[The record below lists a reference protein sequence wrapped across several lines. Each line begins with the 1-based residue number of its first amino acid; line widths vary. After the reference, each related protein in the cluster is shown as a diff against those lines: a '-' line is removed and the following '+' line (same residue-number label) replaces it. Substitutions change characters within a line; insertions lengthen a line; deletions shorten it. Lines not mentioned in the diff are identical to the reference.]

1 MKKITFYK
9 SMIGGKFEQAQ
20 GYYYKAKNGLE
31 FAIHGGNKIGCDWC
45 VTELTTG
52 LSCSTLGGRTIKI
65 AVEQVE
71 QISKSVAYALAHI
84 DHSMF
89 IEQIAKLQATA

>member
-31 FAIHGGNKIGCDWC
+31 FALHGGNKSGCDWC
-45 VTELTTG
+45 ATELSTG
-52 LSCSTLGGRTIKI
+52 LSVPILGGRTIKNTI
-65 AVEQVE
+65 EQLE
-71 QISKSVAYALAHI
+71 QKASSVAYALSHI
-84 DHSMF
+84 DHSKF
-89 IEQIAKLQATA
+89 IEQIAKLRATA